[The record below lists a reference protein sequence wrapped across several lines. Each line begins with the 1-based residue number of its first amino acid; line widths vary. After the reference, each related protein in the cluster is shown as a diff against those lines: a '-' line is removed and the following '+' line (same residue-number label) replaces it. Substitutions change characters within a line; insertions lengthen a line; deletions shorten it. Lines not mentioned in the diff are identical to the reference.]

1 MKLHK
6 WKSFKNQDDTML
18 TTVADLL
25 LERECGTAVR
35 WEHLE
40 MIPLFKGPGIPGQF
54 APPENALRL
63 AKVTDYGE
71 MVLENRHKLPTIVPL
86 HLGYFQNAAQNHA
99 MCVSAILEP
108 KESREFKDA
117 CCIQEAQG
125 GYIHAADER
134 FIILPQ
140 ALRDKALALRGVK
153 DYAKLW
159 DDISRFNHQ
168 LGLKQRG
175 HLDELKRTYQPALL
189 ETVYHLEPYPE
200 QTGALFLC
208 DNTIMGIELA
218 PDPAFWA
225 DLHTPLLMYCYAPLR
240 LLNHVKGTSPWMG
253 ESLSIEHLEHLDDL
267 QSRWLTLKDHR
278 QNRVN
283 QFMGELRTLPIIY
296 KQVEEQQAQNTL
308 LTIETKEFTGQMVLQ
323 KDKPVYVSLSRKND
337 V

>member
-1 MKLHK
+1 LLQAYLAARQTIKAGMGLPLKVLRGIRATFHP
-6 WKSFKNQDDTML
+6 DTSIRSL
-18 TTVADLL
+18 RYLARRDKIKRDVTEELETVDESLVGQIRHAYRTNHTAQLAPLNLAIVANADLL

-125 GYIHAADER
+125 GYIHGADER

-140 ALRDKALALRGVK
+140 PLRDKALALRGVK

-175 HLDELKRTYQPALL
+175 HLDELKRAYQPALL
-189 ETVYHLEPYPE
+189 ETVYHRVNPTLSKQEPYFC
-200 QTGALFLC
+200 A
-208 DNTIMGIELA
+208 TIRS
-218 PDPAFWA
+218 W
-225 DLHTPLLMYCYAPLR
+225 
-240 LLNHVKGTSPWMG
+240 
-253 ESLSIEHLEHLDDL
+253 ESNWH
-267 QSRWLTLKDHR
+267 
-278 QNRVN
+278 
-283 QFMGELRTLPIIY
+283 PIPHFGQIY
-296 KQVEEQQAQNTL
+296 
-308 LTIETKEFTGQMVLQ
+308 I
-323 KDKPVYVSLSRKND
+323 RRC
-337 V
+337 